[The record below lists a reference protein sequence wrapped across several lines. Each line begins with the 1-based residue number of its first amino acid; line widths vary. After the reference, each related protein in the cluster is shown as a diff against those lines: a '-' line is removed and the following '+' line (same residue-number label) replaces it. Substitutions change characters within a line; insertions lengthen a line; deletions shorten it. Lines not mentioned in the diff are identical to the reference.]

1 MTPIPSIAQ
10 PFPLL
15 VLIFY
20 LAASPVTFLIYAVD
34 KSAAING
41 SRRTRERTLHLLALI
56 GGWPGA
62 LIAQKLLRH
71 KSQKRSFQIVFRIT
85 VVLHCALLGSLLA
98 FGGKSY

>member
-1 MTPIPSIAQ
+1 MTLTLSLTP

-15 VLIFY
+15 ALIFH
-20 LAASPVTFLIYAVD
+20 LAASLAAFLVYAFD

-41 SRRTRERTLHLLALI
+41 SRRIRERTLHLLALI

-71 KSQKRSFQIVFRIT
+71 KSKKRSFQTVFRIT
-85 VVLHCALLGSLLA
+85 VVLHCAMLGVLLA
-98 FGGKSY
+98 LGGKPY